1 MKSLFSIDQD
11 NEKRQSLYL
20 KIGLC
25 LIVINTILLGYVSA
39 QRLFISEAE
48 ITSNEPSKRDFCF
61 LTMEQMIHKKLSPK
75 LLEEALFDLVVRD
88 NYSAL
93 FFKGN
98 EKISGIW
105 SGKESC
111 KIMVQGKAPRSFD
124 FYLTTDGKY
133 PFYYKVRKITENE
146 LFEKEVE

>member
-11 NEKRQSLYL
+11 NEKRQSRCLN
-20 KIGLC
+20 ISLC

-39 QRLFISEAE
+39 QRFFISEAK
-48 ITSNEPSKRDFCF
+48 IISNEPSKRDFCF
-61 LTMEQMIHKKLSPK
+61 LLMNQMIHKKLSPK
-75 LLEEALFDLVVRD
+75 LLEENLFDLVISD

-105 SGKESC
+105 SGEESC
-111 KIMVQGKAPRSFD
+111 KVMVQGKVPRSFD

-133 PFYYKVRKITENE
+133 PFYYQVRKITENE